1 MKKKL
6 KILVMIGLF
15 KKAIVLS
22 MLVLSSSL
30 IGQIDRSM
38 PEPGPAPEIEFK
50 EPFTTKLSNNLTLM
64 VVVNDK
70 LPTASATLIIDNPPI
85 LEGDKSGVKDLVTSN
100 MGKGNKFQ
108 SKDEFIEEKDFMG
121 SFISYNSSGGS
132 ISSLSRYFER
142 TMTMFAQGA
151 LYPVFSDEEFEK
163 EKTKLTEALK
173 IDEKNAASIA
183 RRVENIV
190 AFKQGHPRSEYTTEA
205 SVSSIGITDIE
216 NFYKNYFKPNN
227 AYLVVI
233 GDVNLEET
241 ISLSKEL
248 FENWEYSTELENMFG
263 EGSVNDFVDPD
274 VSAKTT
280 IHIVDVPNST
290 NVEISFQ
297 NVIDRKTSD
306 TDYFSGTVANRV
318 LGAGPESRLFTV
330 IREEKGYAYGAYS
343 GLPTSSKS
351 KTKFVGRT
359 TVRSEVADSAIV
371 EMHNQLKI
379 MRDRPI
385 TDEELSNVKSGYF
398 GEFAMSIENPI
409 TIANQ
414 ALSIRSENLPED
426 FYKTFLSNLNKVSK
440 DDVIES
446 SKKFFL
452 IDNAQIVVT
461 GKINEII
468 DNLENIYLDDDKI
481 DVVYH
486 DEFGNITEKPDYSV
500 DENVSVESIVTNY
513 IDLIG
518 GKDKL
523 EKVESIEI
531 KGNANL
537 NMQGQSFVLE
547 FYSLKNN
554 QNQSLSTVTAG
565 GMVVQKSV
573 FNKYQGYNEVNGQR
587 MPLTD
592 SELEQAI
599 INSALFSEL
608 NYDFSAIELI
618 GTSNVDDQKVY
629 EIKITDNKTE
639 YYSIESG
646 LKLKEVETTEVEG
659 NVISVETTIK
669 EYEEVDGIMIPS
681 EINQI
686 TPGLPIP
693 GGITINFNTI
703 KLNVKTSDSD
713 FN

>member
-1 MKKKL
+1 MKKNL
-6 KILVMIGLF
+6 KILVMIGLY
-15 KKAIVLS
+15 KKVIVLS
-22 MLVLSSSL
+22 TLALSSSL

-38 PEPGPAPEIEFK
+38 PEAGPAPEIEFK
-50 EPFTTKLSNNLTLM
+50 EPYTTKLSNNLTLM

-151 LYPVFSDEEFEK
+151 LYPIFSDEEFEK

-190 AFKQGHPRSEYTTEA
+190 AYKKDHPRSEYTTEA
-205 SVSSIGITDIE
+205 SVSNINITDID
-216 NFYKNYFKPNN
+216 NFYKSYFKPNN

-233 GDVNLEET
+233 GDVNLEGT
-241 ISLSKEL
+241 IALSKKL
-248 FENWEYSTELENMFG
+248 FEDWKYSNELDKMFG
-263 EGSVNDFVDPD
+263 EGSINDFEEPE
-274 VSAKTT
+274 VSDKTT
-280 IHIVDVPNST
+280 IHIVDVPNAT

-297 NVIDRKTSD
+297 NIIDRKTSD
-306 TDYFSGTVANRV
+306 SDYFSGTVANRV
-318 LGAGPESRLFTV
+318 LGAGPESRLFSV
-330 IREEKGYAYGAYS
+330 IREEKGFAYGAYS
-343 GLPTSSKS
+343 GLPTSSKT
-351 KTKFVGRT
+351 KTKFVART
-359 TVRSEVADSAIV
+359 TVRTEVADSAIV
-371 EMHNQLKI
+371 EMHNQLRI
-379 MRDRPI
+379 MRDNPI

-426 FYKTFLSNLNKVSK
+426 FYKTFLSNLNTVSK
-440 DDVIES
+440 DDVMQS

-461 GKINEII
+461 GKINDIL
-468 DNLENIYLDDDKI
+468 DNLESIYLDENKI
-481 DVVYH
+481 DVIYY
-486 DEFGNITEKPDYSV
+486 DAFGEVIEKPDYSV
-500 DENVSVESIVTNY
+500 DASVSVENIINKY

-554 QNQSLSTVTAG
+554 QNQSLATVTAG
-565 GMVVQKSV
+565 GMVVQRSV

-587 MPLTD
+587 IPLAD
-592 SELEQAI
+592 AELEQAI

-608 NYDFSAIELI
+608 NYDFSTIELV
-618 GTSNVDDQKVY
+618 GTAVVDDQKAY

-646 LKLKEVETTEVEG
+646 LKIKEVEIQEIEG
-659 NVISVETTIK
+659 NQLSIETTIK
-669 EYEEVDGIMIPS
+669 EYEEVEGILVPN
-681 EINQI
+681 EINQV
-686 TPGLPIP
+686 TPTLPIP
-693 GGITINFNTI
+693 GGITIKFNNI

>member
-1 MKKKL
+1 MKNNL
-6 KILVMIGLF
+6 KILLMIGLC
-15 KKAIVLS
+15 KKVIVLS
-22 MLVLSSSL
+22 MLIFSSSL
-30 IGQIDRSM
+30 IGQIDRSI
-38 PEPGPAPEIEFK
+38 PEAGPAPDIEFK
-50 EPFTTKLSNNLTLM
+50 EPYTTKLSNNLTLM

-70 LPTASATLIIDNPPI
+70 LPTASASLIIDNPPI
-85 LEGDKSGVKDLVTSN
+85 LEGDKSGVKGLVTSN

-151 LYPVFSDEEFEK
+151 LYPIFSDEEFEK

-173 IDEKNAASIA
+173 IDERNAASIA

-190 AFKQGHPRSEYTTEA
+190 AYKKDHPRSEYTTEA
-205 SVSSIGITDIE
+205 SVSNINITDIE
-216 NFYKNYFKPNN
+216 NFYKSYFKPNN

-233 GDVNLEET
+233 GDVNLERT
-241 ISLSKEL
+241 IALSKKL
-248 FENWEYSTELENMFG
+248 FEDWKYSDELDKMFG
-263 EGSVNDFVDPD
+263 EGSINDFEDPE
-274 VSAKTT
+274 VSEKTT
-280 IHIVDVPNST
+280 IHIVDVPNAT

-297 NVIDRKTSD
+297 NIIDRKTSD

-318 LGAGPESRLFTV
+318 LGAGPESRLFSI
-330 IREEKGYAYGAYS
+330 IREEKGFAYGAYS
-343 GLPTSSKS
+343 GLPTSSKT
-351 KTKFVGRT
+351 KTKFVART
-359 TVRSEVADSAIV
+359 TVRTEVADSAIV

-379 MRDRPI
+379 MRDNPI

-426 FYKTFLSNLNKVSK
+426 FYKTFLSNLNNVSK
-440 DDVIES
+440 DDVIDS

-461 GKINEII
+461 GKINDIL
-468 DNLENIYLDDDKI
+468 DNLESIYLDENKI
-481 DVVYH
+481 DVIYH
-486 DEFGNITEKPDYSV
+486 DAFGEIIEKPDYSV
-500 DENVSVESIVTNY
+500 DASVSVENIINKY

-523 EKVESIEI
+523 EKVESIESN
-531 KGNANL
+531 GNANI

-554 QNQSLSTVTAG
+554 QNQSLNIVTAG
-565 GMVVQKSV
+565 GMVVQRSV

-599 INSALFSEL
+599 IDSALFSEL
-608 NYDFSAIELI
+608 NYDFSTIELI
-618 GTSNVDDQKVY
+618 GTAMVDDQKAY
-629 EIKITDNKTE
+629 QIKITENKTE

-646 LKLKEVETTEVEG
+646 LKIKEVEIQEIEG
-659 NVISVETTIK
+659 NQVVQETTIK
-669 EYEEVDGIMIPS
+669 DYNEVDGVLIQS
-681 EINQI
+681 EINLLAPG
-686 TPGLPIP
+686 TPPDGF
-693 GGITINFNTI
+693 TIKFNRI

>member
-1 MKKKL
+1 MKKNL
-6 KILVMIGLF
+6 KILVMIGSC
-15 KKAIVLS
+15 KKLIVLS

-38 PEPGPAPEIEFK
+38 PEAGPAPEIEFK
-50 EPFTTKLSNNLTLM
+50 EPYTTKLSNNLTLM

-85 LEGDKSGVKDLVTSN
+85 LEGDKSGVKGLVTSN

-121 SFISYNSSGGS
+121 SFINYNSSGGS

-151 LYPVFSDEEFEK
+151 LYPIFSDEEFEK

-190 AFKQGHPRSEYTTEA
+190 AFKKDHPRSEYTTEA
-205 SVSSIGITDIE
+205 SVSNINITDIE
-216 NFYKNYFKPNN
+216 NFYKSYFKPNN

-233 GDVNLEET
+233 GDVDLEGT
-241 ISLSKEL
+241 IALSKKL
-248 FENWEYSTELENMFG
+248 FEDWKYSNELDKMFG
-263 EGSVNDFVDPD
+263 KGSINDFVEPE
-274 VSAKTT
+274 VSDKTT
-280 IHIVDVPNST
+280 IHIVDVPNAT

-297 NVIDRKTSD
+297 NIIDRKTSD
-306 TDYFSGTVANRV
+306 SDYFSGTVANRV
-318 LGAGPESRLFTV
+318 LGAGPESRLFSV
-330 IREEKGYAYGAYS
+330 IREEKGFAYGAYS
-343 GLPTSSKS
+343 GLPTSSKT
-351 KTKFVGRT
+351 KTKFVART
-359 TVRSEVADSAIV
+359 TVRTEVADSAIV
-371 EMHNQLKI
+371 EMHNQLRI
-379 MRDRPI
+379 MRDNPI

-426 FYKTFLSNLNKVSK
+426 FYRTFLSNLNTVSK
-440 DDVIES
+440 DDVMQS

-461 GKINEII
+461 GKINDIL
-468 DNLENIYLDDDKI
+468 DNLESIYLDENKI
-481 DVVYH
+481 DVIYY
-486 DEFGNITEKPDYSV
+486 DAFGEVIEKPDYSV
-500 DENVSVESIVTNY
+500 DASVSVENIINKY

-523 EKVESIEI
+523 EKIESIEI

-554 QNQSLSTVTAG
+554 QNQSLATVTAG
-565 GMVVQKSV
+565 GMVVQRNV

-587 MPLTD
+587 IPLAD
-592 SELEQAI
+592 AELEQAI

-608 NYDFSAIELI
+608 NYDFSTIELV
-618 GTSNVDDQKVY
+618 GTAVVDDQKAY

-646 LKLKEVETTEVEG
+646 LKIKEVEIQEIEG
-659 NVISVETTIK
+659 NQLSIETTIK
-669 EYEEVDGIMIPS
+669 EYEEVEGILIPK
-681 EINQI
+681 EINQV
-686 TPGLPIP
+686 TPTLPIP
-693 GGITINFNTI
+693 GGITIKFNNI

>member
-1 MKKKL
+1 
-6 KILVMIGLF
+6 
-15 KKAIVLS
+15 
-22 MLVLSSSL
+22 
-30 IGQIDRSM
+30 
-38 PEPGPAPEIEFK
+38 
-50 EPFTTKLSNNLTLM
+50 M

-85 LEGDKSGVKDLVTSN
+85 LEGDKSGVKGLVTSN

-151 LYPVFSDEEFEK
+151 LYPIFSDEEFEK

-190 AFKQGHPRSEYTTEA
+190 AYKKDHPTSEYTTEA
-205 SVSSIGITDIE
+205 SVSNINITDIE
-216 NFYKNYFKPNN
+216 KFYKSYFKPNN

-233 GDVNLEET
+233 GDVNLEGT
-241 ISLSKEL
+241 IALSKKL
-248 FENWEYSTELENMFG
+248 FEDWKYSNELDKMFG
-263 EGSVNDFVDPD
+263 EESINDFEEPE
-274 VSAKTT
+274 VSKRTT
-280 IHIVDVPNST
+280 IHIVDVPNAT

-297 NVIDRKTSD
+297 NIIDRKTSD

-318 LGAGPESRLFTV
+318 LGAGPESRLFSV
-330 IREEKGYAYGAYS
+330 IREEKGFAYGAYS
-343 GLPTSSKS
+343 GLPTSSKT
-351 KTKFVGRT
+351 KTKFVART
-359 TVRSEVADSAIV
+359 TVRTEVADSAIV

-379 MRDRPI
+379 IRDNPI

-426 FYKTFLSNLNKVSK
+426 FYKTFLSNLNTVSK
-440 DDVIES
+440 DDVMQS

-461 GKINEII
+461 GKINDIL
-468 DNLENIYLDDDKI
+468 DNLESIYLDENKI
-481 DVVYH
+481 DVIYH
-486 DEFGNITEKPDYSV
+486 DAFGEIIEKPDYSV
-500 DENVSVESIVTNY
+500 DASVSVENIINKY

-523 EKVESIEI
+523 EKVESIESN
-531 KGNANL
+531 GNANI

-554 QNQSLSTVTAG
+554 QNQSLNTITAG
-565 GMVVQKSV
+565 GMVVQRSV
-573 FNKYQGYNEVNGQR
+573 FNRYQGYNEVNGQR

-608 NYDFSAIELI
+608 NYDFSTIELI
-618 GTSNVDDQKVY
+618 GTAIVDNQKAY
-629 EIKITDNKTE
+629 QIKITENKTE

-646 LKLKEVETTEVEG
+646 LKIKEVEIQETEG
-659 NVISVETTIK
+659 NQVVQETTIK
-669 EYEEVDGIMIPS
+669 DYNEVDGVLIPS
-681 EINQI
+681 EINLVAPG
-686 TPGLPIP
+686 TPPDGF
-693 GGITINFNTI
+693 TIKFNRI

>member
-263 EGSVNDFVDPD
+263 EGSVNDFVDPE

-379 MRDRPI
+379 MRDSPI